1 MVTKP
6 IILMNRLKLLLHTLK
21 HTGSSAG
28 TTAAQLKNIVFTN
41 TLLNI
46 SFFAYLLFA
55 ILIFFV
61 QAFEVK
67 MYFISTGLL
76 LLGFFAGYILMG
88 VKKLKLAKNAL
99 LLVIY
104 CGIFFYDFNL
114 GKWAGVHL
122 YYFAFFF
129 AAANIFSWK
138 SERPW
143 LLLHLF
149 LPVLLI
155 IITERYGLKPN
166 SQVSPGNMVHGFIY
180 VFNFCMS
187 FFIIGLNAFLIL
199 KENDKFQESLTLSKL
214 NVQSLIDN
222 TRGYIWSIN
231 NNYELMACSK
241 AYKDIIRHHYGVD
254 SAEGL
259 KVDILF
265 NYPNNPKA
273 MEVIYA
279 RALKGESFTEEY
291 FSNNNYFEIQAAPL
305 FDIGGRQT
313 GATFHS
319 SIITQR
325 KLGEQELQQAK
336 INLQTLIDSVGN
348 STWSLTKEYKI
359 IAASQVYKDDM
370 KRIFGVEVGAGFD
383 VSQLFLLPNYPDEFR
398 EQYKTVFSGKNVSVD
413 YFFQDEHF
421 ELNAVPIKN
430 VQSEVIGAVFFARN
444 ITYRKKTEAE
454 LTMAKIK
461 AEEAT
466 VAKTQF
472 LSNMSHELR
481 TPLNGIIGLTNIL
494 LSEAVLPSQ
503 AKHLE
508 VLKYSS
514 DHMLLL
520 INDILDFNKIEA
532 GKVTLEHEPFNLLET
547 IEKVH
552 SFFYSEAAAKS
563 IFFEAKADTEM
574 NRLVKGDVTRLRQVL
589 TNLIGNAIKFTEKG
603 AVIFSVQV
611 LNYLSDKQCS
621 LRFSISDT
629 GIGIAS
635 DKLDRIF
642 ERFGQEDQHTTR
654 KYGGTGLGLTISK
667 KLIELM
673 GSKLEVESTSGKG
686 SRFWFDIT
694 MECSAEKPAV
704 AEQKKITDLKPFNN
718 LHILVAE
725 DNPIN
730 MIVANKILEKWNV
743 QVSKAVNG
751 QEALE
756 LASQN
761 KYDLILMDL
770 QMPVMDG
777 LAAVDHIRQFNTTI
791 PIIALTATSYETML
805 TDLHSKGLNDFVQ
818 KPFKPEELHSK
829 ISKALGLINNPS
841 FHL

>member
-1 MVTKP
+1 
-6 IILMNRLKLLLHTLK
+6 MNRLKLLLHTLK
-21 HTGSSAG
+21 HIGCSANI
-28 TTAAQLKNIVFTN
+28 TAAQLKNIVFTN
-41 TLLNI
+41 TLLSI
-46 SFFAYLLFA
+46 SFFAYILFA

-61 QAFEVK
+61 QAFALKV
-67 MYFISTGLL
+67 YFISTSLL
-76 LLGFFAGYILMG
+76 VLGFFAIYILMG
-88 VKKLKLAKNAL
+88 FKKVKVAKNAL

-114 GKWAGVHL
+114 GKWAGVQL

-138 SERPW
+138 NERLW

-155 IITERYGLKPN
+155 VITERYGLKPGSN
-166 SQVSPGNMVHGFIY
+166 VNPGNMAHGFIY

-199 KENDKFQESLTLSKL
+199 KENDKFQESLELSKL

-231 NNYELMACSK
+231 NNYELMACSR
-241 AYKDIIRHHYGVD
+241 AYKDIIKHHYGVD
-254 SAEGL
+254 STEGL

-265 NYPNNPKA
+265 DYPNNPKA
-273 MEVIYA
+273 MEIIYA
-279 RALKGESFTEEY
+279 RVLKGESFTEEY
-291 FSNNNYFEIQAAPL
+291 FSNNNFFEIQASPL
-305 FDIGGRQT
+305 YDIYGQQT

-319 SIITQR
+319 RIITRR
-325 KLGEQELQQAK
+325 KTGEKELQQAK
-336 INLQTLIDSVGN
+336 INLQTLIDSIGN
-348 STWSLTKEYKI
+348 STWSLTTDYKI
-359 IAASQVYKDDM
+359 IAASKVYVNDM
-370 KRIFGVEVGAGFD
+370 QKIFGMDVGPGFD
-383 VSQLFLLPNYPDEFR
+383 VSQLFAFPNYPAEWKQ
-398 EQYKTVFSGKNVSVD
+398 QYKTVFNGEPVFED
-413 YFFQDEHF
+413 YVFQDDYF
-421 ELNAVPIKN
+421 ELNAVPIRN
-430 VQSEVIGAVFFARN
+430 VQQEVVGAVFFSRN

-454 LTMAKIK
+454 LTNAKIK

-547 IEKVH
+547 IEKMH
-552 SFFYSEAAAKS
+552 SFFYSEAAAKG
-563 IFFEAKADTEM
+563 ILFEAKADSEM

-603 AVIFSVQV
+603 AVTFSVQV

-673 GSKLEVESTSGKG
+673 GSKLEVESTAGKG
-686 SRFWFDIT
+686 SQFWFDIT

-704 AEQKKITDLKPFNN
+704 AEQKKITDLKPFDN

-743 QVSKAVNG
+743 RVSKAVNG

-756 LASQN
+756 LVTKN
-761 KYDLILMDL
+761 KFDLILMDL

-777 LAAVDHIRQFNTTI
+777 LSAVHLIREFNKDI

-829 ISKALGLINNPS
+829 IGKALSINSGL
-841 FHL
+841 

>member
-1 MVTKP
+1 
-6 IILMNRLKLLLHTLK
+6 MNRLKLLFHSLK
-21 HTGSSAG
+21 HIGCGPNITP
-28 TTAAQLKNIVFTN
+28 AQLKNIVFTN
-41 TLLNI
+41 TLLSI
-46 SFFAYLLFA
+46 SFFAYILFA

-61 QAFEVK
+61 HVFEANV
-67 MYFISTGLL
+67 YFISTGLL
-76 LLGFFAGYILMG
+76 LFGFFVVYILMG
-88 VKKLKLAKNAL
+88 FKKVKVAKNVL

-143 LLLHLF
+143 LLLQLF
-149 LPVLLI
+149 FPLLLI
-155 IITERYGLKPN
+155 VITEIYGLKPDGN
-166 SQVSPGNMVHGFIY
+166 VNTNNMVHWFIY
-180 VFNFCMS
+180 VFNFCMA

-199 KENDKFQESLTLSKL
+199 KENDKFQESLGLSKL

-231 NNYELMACSK
+231 NNYELVAYSRS
-241 AYKDIIRHHYGVD
+241 YKDIIKQHYGVN
-254 SAEGL
+254 AEEGL
-259 KVDILF
+259 NLVTLF
-265 NYPNNPKA
+265 DYPNNPKE
-273 MEVIYA
+273 M
-279 RALKGESFTEEY
+279 ALIFKRVLNGESFTEEY

-305 FDIGGRQT
+305 FDIDGLQT

-319 SIITQR
+319 RIITRR
-325 KLGEQELQQAK
+325 KTGEKELQQAK

-348 STWSLTKEYKI
+348 STWSLTTDYKI
-359 IAASQVYKDDM
+359 IAASKVYVKDM
-370 KRIFGVEVGAGFD
+370 KRIFGVEVGPGFD
-383 VSQLFLLPNYPDEFR
+383 ISQLFTFPNYPAKWKQ
-398 EQYKTVFSGKNVSVD
+398 QYNTVFNGEPIFED
-413 YFFQDEHF
+413 YIFQDDYF
-421 ELNAVPIKN
+421 ELNAVPIRN
-430 VQSEVIGAVFFARN
+430 IQQEVVGAVFFSRN

-454 LTMAKIK
+454 LTNAKIK

-547 IEKVH
+547 IEKMH
-552 SFFYSEAAAKS
+552 SFFYSEATAKG
-563 IFFEAKADTEM
+563 ILFEAKAGNEM

-603 AVIFSVQV
+603 TVTFSVQA
-611 LNYLSDKQCS
+611 LNYISDKQCS
-621 LRFSISDT
+621 FRFSISDT

-642 ERFGQEDQHTTR
+642 ESFGQEDQHTTR

-673 GSKLEVESTSGKG
+673 GSKLEVESTAGKG
-686 SRFWFDIT
+686 SRFWFDIIL
-694 MECSAEKPAV
+694 ECSGEKPPIS
-704 AEQKKITDLKPFNN
+704 EQKKITDLKPFYN
-718 LHILVAE
+718 LHVLVAE

-730 MIVANKILEKWNV
+730 MIVASKILEKWDIA
-743 QVSKAVNG
+743 VSKAVNG

-756 LASQN
+756 LATKN
-761 KYDLILMDL
+761 KFDLILMDL

-777 LAAVDHIRQFNTTI
+777 LAAVDSIRKFNKDI

-805 TDLHSKGLNDFVQ
+805 TDLHSKGLNDFIQ

-829 ISKALGLINNPS
+829 ISKALGINNNPS